1 MVDDRNLEQ
10 VPILVNPPFHL
21 VFCGTPGF
29 AVPALEA
36 LAQAG
41 FSVDL
46 VVTRPD
52 KPKGRGMEMAVSPVK
67 QAALSLEL
75 PIAQPDAIKNNG
87 AFRAQLQT
95 LKPEAI
101 VVVGYGRII
110 PQWMIDL
117 PPLGNINL
125 HSSVLPK
132 YRGAAPIQWAVACG
146 ETVTGVTTMRI
157 DAGLDTGDIL
167 LQREVPIAADDTA
180 ETLSPKL
187 AAVGAELMVGTLL
200 GLRERTVLP
209 QAQDHS
215 RASLAPILRKE
226 DGRIDFSR
234 TAAEIHN
241 RLRGFQPWPGAY
253 TSFRGKQLVIG
264 GARVAVS
271 AGLPSPGSLLV
282 EDNRLLAGCRDSF
295 LELFEVQPEGK
306 KRMAARDFINGY
318 RPQSGEKLGA
328 A

>member
-1 MVDDRNLEQ
+1 VVEDRNFEQ
-10 VPILVNPPFHL
+10 VAILVNPPFHL

-75 PIAQPDAIKNNG
+75 PIAQPDTIKNND

-95 LKPEAI
+95 LQPEAI

-146 ETVTGVTTMRI
+146 DTVTGVTTMRI

-234 TAAEIHN
+234 SAAEIHN

-253 TSFRGKQLVIG
+253 TSFRGKQLVICS
-264 GARVAVS
+264 ARAVVS
-271 AGLPSPGSLLV
+271 TGVPSPGSLLV
-282 EDNRLLAGCRDSF
+282 EDNRLLTGCRDSF